1 MKIYELRLFERAH
14 LSIVSIFLMD
24 LIKADTLSVEVR
36 IKGAKRK
43 IILKCF
49 HSYEQFWRRGD

>member
-36 IKGAKRK
+36 IKGAKK
-43 IILKCF
+43 NILKCF

>member
-1 MKIYELRLFERAH
+1 MDKWKFVMKIYELRLFERAH

-36 IKGAKRK
+36 IKGAKK
-43 IILKCF
+43 KLF
-49 HSYEQFWRRGD
+49 